1 MKGQLILG
9 DKAREN
15 WYRYSYVRD
24 EGHNDFVKKARKC
37 ENFFAGFQWS
47 DEDLANLKASRR
59 PALTINKILSTIDH
73 MVGEQLYNRSS
84 IGFRASRGMATN
96 AVADDLTKV
105 VRSIAQAN
113 DLSYVRTDV
122 FTDGIITSRGF
133 FDIRLNT
140 NSNFMGDV
148 TVKRAHPE
156 TVLLDSDAS
165 EYDPDTWSDVTQS
178 KWVSEG
184 EMELIY
190 GRRVKNALAERPAG
204 YLPYGDSHDDFVRQ
218 GTFSGNRRKGRAQ
231 QFHPYGEI
239 KHFRTIDRQ
248 HYEMVRSEV
257 FVDQAL
263 GEIIPIPEVW
273 DHNRISQYL
282 QMNPNVFVMRKPIRR
297 VRWTVSSGDI
307 TLHDE
312 WSPYKH
318 FTIVPFFPRLRDG
331 RTLGVVEHLVS
342 PQEIFNKSRSQELHI
357 LSTSANSGWIT
368 QNNNL
373 VNMTEQELEQKGA
386 ETGLVMVVKDLS
398 QIEKIKPNQVPTGLD
413 RISYKAEEDMKNISG
428 VSDAQTGFAREDVSA
443 KALKANQAVG
453 GTSLAPLMDNLNR
466 TDKLLGRRILDLIQ
480 TFYVEPRLVHI
491 IGTKPGQENETLM
504 VNEVGPGGEILN
516 NLTLGEYDVIIT
528 NEPDRDTYEA
538 SQYDQLV
545 EMRKELGIDIP
556 DEFIIRASKARD
568 KEELIEAMTAT
579 TPEEDQFNKEMEKR
593 TRIAE
598 LRKLE
603 AEGMDKEAE
612 ATHTM
617 VLAAKDRLALEGPK
631 DGDLSPELLAQA
643 KLNMLAEQQQSNNR
657 IREANIDLMLKLREL
672 RETAVLEV
680 KVAKALPK
688 PVAKP
693 APATA

>member
-1 MKGQLILG
+1 
-9 DKAREN
+9 
-15 WYRYSYVRD
+15 
-24 EGHNDFVKKARKC
+24 
-37 ENFFAGFQWS
+37 
-47 DEDLANLKASRR
+47 
-59 PALTINKILSTIDH
+59 
-73 MVGEQLYNRSS
+73 
-84 IGFRASRGMATN
+84 
-96 AVADDLTKV
+96 
-105 VRSIAQAN
+105 
-113 DLSYVRTDV
+113 
-122 FTDGIITSRGF
+122 
-133 FDIRLNT
+133 
-140 NSNFMGDV
+140 
-148 TVKRAHPE
+148 
-156 TVLLDSDAS
+156 
-165 EYDPDTWSDVTQS
+165 
-178 KWVSEG
+178 
-184 EMELIY
+184 
-190 GRRVKNALAERPAG
+190 
-204 YLPYGDSHDDFVRQ
+204 
-218 GTFSGNRRKGRAQ
+218 
-231 QFHPYGEI
+231 
-239 KHFRTIDRQ
+239 
-248 HYEMVRSEV
+248 
-257 FVDQAL
+257 
-263 GEIIPIPEVW
+263 
-273 DHNRISQYL
+273 
-282 QMNPNVFVMRKPIRR
+282 
-297 VRWTVSSGDI
+297 
-307 TLHDE
+307 
-312 WSPYKH
+312 
-318 FTIVPFFPRLRDG
+318 
-331 RTLGVVEHLVS
+331 
-342 PQEIFNKSRSQELHI
+342 
-357 LSTSANSGWIT
+357 
-368 QNNNL
+368 
-373 VNMTEQELEQKGA
+373 
-386 ETGLVMVVKDLS
+386 MVVKDLS

-545 EMRKELGIDIP
+545 EMRKDLGSDIP
-556 DEFIIRASKARD
+556 DAFIIRASKARD

-579 TPEEDQFNKEMEKR
+579 TPEEEQFLKELGRR
-593 TRIAE
+593 TQIAE

-603 AEGMDKEAE
+603 AEGMDREAE